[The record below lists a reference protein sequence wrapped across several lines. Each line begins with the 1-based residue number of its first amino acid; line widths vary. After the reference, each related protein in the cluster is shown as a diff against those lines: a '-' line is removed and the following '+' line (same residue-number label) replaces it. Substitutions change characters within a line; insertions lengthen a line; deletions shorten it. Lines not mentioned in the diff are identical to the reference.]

1 MNRYDV
7 ASVAKFNPL
16 SFQEILLAPTM
27 MRQKHDASI
36 VAAEANRL
44 KLDPLE
50 QHTEEALRLK
60 QEMDTRINSEIDNL
74 NKEGFNPTSFQNIS
88 KLNREYQD
96 LILPTGRAGQINNAK
111 VIYNKEKEEF
121 MKSASNEKIGK
132 DRAEL
137 LWKAKTSNYTGYD
150 EDGKKIT
157 TVTPQGVAAF
167 QDYDKD
173 AQVAHSLLG
182 KTIQGMSNSGHHLEP
197 DGTGG
202 FWEVT
207 KNGERIKSENTKQV
221 EAAQKAFEQSWLY
234 GEGSKY
240 AKDAGLNIDQN
251 KINNTF
257 KSMLETSDIYK
268 SSESAN
274 YNKAP
279 EADGTKPNTSSL
291 FGEDY
296 NTVEIGGNADNLSD
310 ISKIGKTID
319 SKIGYN
325 EGDNFSPVDAGS
337 GDKTTT
343 IVEGKRKFLS
353 KDIKDPKIKASYDK
367 TFKDLS
373 TKGVMIDGKLTFLKS
388 DFVKKGKDDPATA
401 ALVLKA
407 MKQNPITLTSKLLTS
422 NQVLNDQGFVAGLGS
437 TADDVD
443 KNIRRQLQR
452 DDASGRKL
460 IDPKTGKTMT
470 WNEAS
475 KEYGFESINDVNYQ
489 GQISAHNWEEDND
502 KLGTNSRFSPHV
514 VTIKDK
520 NGKWRSFK
528 TTRLNSDNIGGNVA
542 RQNDLTKNY
551 RKATLN
557 HGDFIDFESSSKNL
571 NGIKVK
577 YNPKEQEYDPKTG
590 ELKSWTIK
598 FKNGAEE
605 KATESQYMNWV
616 NSVQ

>member
-16 SFQEILLAPTM
+16 SFQEILLAPSM

-36 VAAEANRL
+36 IAAEANRL

-60 QEMDTRINSEIDNL
+60 QEMDARINSEVDNL

-182 KTIQGMSNSGHHLEP
+182 KTVQGISSSGHHLEE

-207 KNGERIKSENTKQV
+207 KNGERIKSENTRQI
-221 EAAQKAFEQSWLY
+221 EAAQKAFEQSWLR
-234 GEGSKY
+234 GEGAKY

-296 NTVEIGGNADNLSD
+296 NTTETTGESFDASEILN
-310 ISKIGKTID
+310 IGKRNNQAIPEKELREAEKLGADAVTKLRSS
-319 SKIGYN
+319 SKYAFKS
-325 EGDNFSPVDAGS
+325 E
-337 GDKTTT
+337 
-343 IVEGKRKFLS
+343 
-353 KDIKDPKIKASYDK
+353 DIKDPKIKAIYDK

-407 MKQNPITLTSKLLTS
+407 LKQNSISLTSKLLTT

-460 IDPKTGKTMT
+460 IDPKTGEVMS
-470 WNEAS
+470 WNEIAE
-475 KEYGFESINDVNYQ
+475 KYDVENINDVNYQ

-502 KLGTNSRFSPHV
+502 KLGTNSKFSPHV
-514 VTIKDK
+514 VTIKTKDGWK
-520 NGKWRSFK
+520 SFK

-571 NGIKVK
+571 NGIRVK
-577 YNPKEQEYDPKTG
+577 YNPKEQEYDPQTG
-590 ELKSWTIK
+590 ELKSWTID
-598 FKNGAEE
+598 FNNGTPPQ